1 MGQHLNRLNAEESL
15 KWDEAYERFCETGKW
30 EECKMKAF
38 KKWYTELPMR
48 EDVEDFTITTQT
60 KYRKGWRAALEE
72 VLKQA
77 NLPSSVDK
85 VDIMNW
91 IEKELGEDDET

>member
-1 MGQHLNRLNAEESL
+1 MSQHLNRLNAKEAAE
-15 KWDEAYERFCETGKW
+15 WDIAYKRFCETGTR
-30 EECKMKAF
+30 EESGMKAF
-38 KKWYTELPMR
+38 EKWSKTPNGYAER
-48 EDVEDFTITTQT
+48 ESDYAE
-60 KYRKGWRAALEE
+60 GEAAWRAALEE